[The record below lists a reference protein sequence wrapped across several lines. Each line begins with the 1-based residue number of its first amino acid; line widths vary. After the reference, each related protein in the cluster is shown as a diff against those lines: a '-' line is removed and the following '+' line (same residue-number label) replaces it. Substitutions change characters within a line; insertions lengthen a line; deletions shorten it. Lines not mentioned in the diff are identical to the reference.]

1 MPEALKVLIVDD
13 SAIYR
18 SLVQGCL
25 REMPDLTCVGTANDG
40 KDAIA
45 KAAELRPDVILLD
58 VEMPVMGGVEAMPK
72 LRKILPQAGIIMV
85 SSLTTNGAN
94 VTMEALQAGAFDF
107 VTKPQVKAGEDGF
120 AALREPLATVI
131 SAFRE
136 GRAQRARPTQAP
148 KKPSQARGKVPAID
162 VVAIGSSTGGPSA
175 LAELIPR
182 LPEDLRVPVLIVQHM
197 PARFTASL
205 ATSLDRRSKLRVREA
220 EDGRPLRKGEV
231 LVGPGGKH
239 LEIAAGDAEP
249 FVRLSD
255 KKPPVNAF
263 RPSVDV
269 LFKSLAEA
277 VPGKALCVVMTGMGA
292 DGLEGVKAVRAR
304 GGWCIAQDQA
314 SCAVYGMPRS
324 VIEGG
329 EADEVVALD
338 DLAARIQAIAK
349 VK

>member
-1 MPEALKVLIVDD
+1 MAEQLKVLIVDD

-25 REMPDLTCVGTANDG
+25 REMPDIKCVGTAGDG

-45 KAAELRPDVILLD
+45 KAGELRPDLILLD

-72 LRKILPQAGIIMV
+72 LRQLLPEAGIIMV

-94 VTMEALQAGAFDF
+94 ITMDALQAGAFDF

-120 AALREPLATVI
+120 AALREPLGAVI
-131 SAFRE
+131 DAFRE
-136 GRAQRARPTQAP
+136 GRVQRARPAKVQKP
-148 KKPSQARGKVPAID
+148 KQARGKAPLID

-175 LAELIPR
+175 LAEVIPK
-182 LPEDLRVPVLIVQHM
+182 LPADLRVPVLIVQHM

-220 EDGRPLRKGEV
+220 EEGRPLRAGEV
-231 LVGPGGKH
+231 LVAPGGKH
-239 LEIAAGDAEP
+239 LEVAMQDSEP
-249 FVRLSD
+249 FVRLTTQ
-255 KKPPVNAF
+255 KPVNAF

-269 LFKSLAEA
+269 LFKSIAQA
-277 VPGKALCVVMTGMGA
+277 GPGKSLCIVMTGMGS
-292 DGLEGVKAVRAR
+292 DGFEGAKTVRQG

-314 SCAVYGMPRS
+314 SCAVYGMPRT

-329 EADEVVALD
+329 EADEVIALD
-338 DLAARIQAIAK
+338 DLATRIQVIAK
-349 VK
+349 GS

>member
-1 MPEALKVLIVDD
+1 MAEQLKVLIVDD

-25 REMPDLTCVGTANDG
+25 REMPDVKCVGTAVDG

-45 KAAELRPDVILLD
+45 KAGELRPDLILLD

-72 LRKILPQAGIIMV
+72 LRSLVPDAGIIMV

-94 VTMEALQAGAFDF
+94 ITMDALQAGAFDF

-120 AALREPLATVI
+120 AALREPLSVVI
-131 SAFRE
+131 DAFRE
-136 GRAQRARPTQAP
+136 GRAQRARPTKAP
-148 KKPSQARGKVPAID
+148 PKPKQARGKAPAID

-175 LAELIPR
+175 LAELIPK
-182 LPEDLRVPVLIVQHM
+182 LPADLRVPVLIVQHM

-220 EDGRPLRKGEV
+220 EEGRPLRAGEV
-231 LVGPGGKH
+231 LVAPGGKH
-239 LEIAAGDAEP
+239 LEVAMQDSEP
-249 FVRLSD
+249 FVRLTTA
-255 KKPPVNAF
+255 KPVNSF
-263 RPSVDV
+263 RPAVDV
-269 LFKSLAEA
+269 LFKSLADA
-277 VPGKALCVVMTGMGA
+277 VPGRALCIVMTGMGA
-292 DGLEGVKAVRAR
+292 DGLEGVKAVRQK

-338 DLAARIQAIAK
+338 DLAARVQEIAK
-349 VK
+349 VR

>member
-1 MPEALKVLIVDD
+1 MPEQLKILIVDD

-25 REMPDLTCVGTANDG
+25 REMPDVRCVGTAVDG

-58 VEMPVMGGVEAMPK
+58 VEMPVMNGVEAMPK
-72 LRKILPQAGIIMV
+72 LRQLLPEAGIIMV

-94 VTMEALQAGAFDF
+94 ITMDALQAGAFDF

-120 AALREPLATVI
+120 AALREPLGTVI
-131 SAFRE
+131 DAFRE
-136 GRAQRARPTQAP
+136 GRVQRA
-148 KKPSQARGKVPAID
+148 KPSVAPPKPKGARGKVPAID

-175 LAELIPR
+175 LAELIPK
-182 LPEDLRVPVLIVQHM
+182 LPADLRVPVLIVQHM

-205 ATSLDRRSKLRVREA
+205 ATSLDRRSNLRVREA
-220 EDGRPLRKGEV
+220 EDGRPLRAGEV
-231 LVGPGGKH
+231 LVAPGGKH
-239 LEIAAGDAEP
+239 LEVSAGDSEP
-249 FVRLSD
+249 FVRLTNA
-255 KKPPVNAF
+255 KPVNSF

-269 LFKSLAEA
+269 MFKSLAEA
-277 VPGKALCVVMTGMGA
+277 MPGKALCIVMTGMGA
-292 DGLEGVKAVRAR
+292 DGLEGVRSVRQR

-324 VIEGG
+324 VIESG
-329 EADEVVALD
+329 EADEVVSLD
-338 DLAARIQAIAK
+338 DLAKRVQEIAK
-349 VK
+349 VR